1 MLGLSPLLGNRHLAD
16 HTVPPSII
24 ASIAVASILTQGF
37 TGWSL
42 LISIIVAILSGG
54 EPFNLAILFH
64 GKFFNL
70 CGLPT
75 APEICEPRC

>member
-42 LISIIVAILSGG
+42 LISIIVAILPG
-54 EPFNLAILFH
+54 AIL
-64 GKFFNL
+64 GMILGLLLTAVLNPVLSFF
-70 CGLPT
+70 
-75 APEICEPRC
+75 IRDDS